1 MIMRNGL
8 RVAAVLCVVALAMLQ
23 VVPVGAQSAQQPPL
37 VIGVVDFD
45 LIMNESKAAK
55 SVKSQLDKQAAEF
68 EAEYKKQQKAY
79 QDKERKLL
87 EQRASLSEAE
97 FKQKAADL
105 NAQTDKAEEAL
116 TQKKRALDSG
126 VKKAVG
132 QIKKSLLEIVA
143 DIAKK
148 RGLTMVLD
156 KSTVPLSHTDYD
168 FTEEAMKSLDAKL
181 PSVKLQVSS

>member
-1 MIMRNGL
+1 MIMRNSI
-8 RVAAVLCVVALAMLQ
+8 RIAPILCIIALAMLQ
-23 VVPVGAQSAQQPPL
+23 VVPAAAQSEEQPPL
-37 VIGVVDFD
+37 VVGVVDFD

-55 SVKSQLDKQAAEF
+55 SIKSQLDKQAADF
-68 EAEYKKQQKAY
+68 EADYKKQQKTY
-79 QDKERKLL
+79 QDKERQLRG
-87 EQRASLSEAE
+87 QRASLSEAE
-97 FKQKAADL
+97 FKQKVADL

-116 TQKKRALDSG
+116 TKKKRALDSG
-126 VKKAVG
+126 VKNAVG

-156 KSTVPLSHTDYD
+156 KSTVPLSHKDFD

-181 PSVKLQVSS
+181 PSVKLQVSN